1 MRVIQI
7 IDSLEIGGAERMA
20 VNYANAL
27 SGKVEFSG
35 LVATRSE
42 GLLLEQLGKNVSY
55 LFLNKKKSIDI
66 KSIFRLR
73 DFVKSNNVKIIHAH
87 SSSFFTAVLT
97 KLIYPKVKIV
107 WHDHFGL
114 RMNQSIKDNKV
125 LILLSFFFS
134 SIFVVNRQLES
145 WSKKNMHCKN
155 VAFIPNF
162 VLTSNL
168 SEQKTKLRG
177 IDGKR
182 IVFLA
187 NLKTPKNHLFILKA
201 FYSLRLFEQDWSLHL
216 IGKDYFDEYSQIIK
230 DFVQQNDL
238 EKNVH
243 LYGTKSDVSFILSQ
257 ASIGVLASTYEGF
270 PVTLIEYGRAGLSVL
285 STNVGFC
292 SEIIKNEESGL
303 LFNPLLEQDLID
315 KFQKITNSEKLRE
328 DLSSNLRKEV
338 EKYYEEEVIKK
349 VLLEYSKI

>member
-27 SGKVEFSG
+27 CGKVEFSG

-42 GLLLEQLGKNVSY
+42 GLLLEQLAENVSY
-55 LFLNKKKSIDI
+55 LFLNKKKSVDV
-66 KSIFRLR
+66 KAIFRLR

-97 KLIYPKVKIV
+97 KLIYPKIKIV

-114 RMNQSIKDNKV
+114 RMNQSTKDNKV
-125 LILLSFFFS
+125 LISLSFLFS

-145 WSKKNMHCKN
+145 WSKKNMYCKN
-155 VAFIPNF
+155 VAFVPNF
-162 VLTSNL
+162 VLNSNP
-168 SEQKTKLRG
+168 SDQKTELKG

-187 NLKTPKNHLFILKA
+187 NLKTPKNHLLILKA
-201 FYSLRLFEQDWSLHL
+201 FCSLKLFEKDWSLHL
-216 IGKDYFDEYSQIIK
+216 IGKDYFDEYSQVIK
-230 DFVQQNDL
+230 GFIQQNHL

-243 LYGTKSDVSFILSQ
+243 LYGTKSDVSYILSQ

-270 PVTLIEYGRAGLSVL
+270 PVILIEYGRAGLSVL

-303 LFNPLLEQDLID
+303 LFDPLVEQDLID
-315 KFQKITNSEKLRE
+315 KFQKITNSESLRE
-328 DLSSNLRKEV
+328 SLSSNLKKEI
-338 EKYYEEEVIKK
+338 ERYYEEEVIKK